1 MILLKPISKIA
12 DGKIYSTNDD
22 ISRIYF
28 KNIAP
33 KMIRAD
39 DIEVIIKFTGESYI
53 ASIMALFK
61 E

>member
-1 MILLKPISKIA
+1 MMTYQEYTLRILHQ
-12 DGKIYSTNDD
+12 
-22 ISRIYF
+22 
-28 KNIAP
+28 
-33 KMIRAD
+33 MIRAD